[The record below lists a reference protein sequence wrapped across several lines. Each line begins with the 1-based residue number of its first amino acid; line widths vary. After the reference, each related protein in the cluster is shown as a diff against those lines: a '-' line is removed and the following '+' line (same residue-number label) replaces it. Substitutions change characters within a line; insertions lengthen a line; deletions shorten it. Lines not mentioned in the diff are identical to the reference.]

1 MDVGV
6 KRKLTII
13 MFNRIVTWGVSIIA
27 AIFLLSF
34 VSLLGY
40 RAYLER
46 VTRIET
52 LNGISSL
59 EEISLGNVKQWIFIR
74 GTDQNNPVLIF
85 LHGGPGVPFL
95 GMPSSRTEDA
105 ELIKHFTVVH

>member
-1 MDVGV
+1 M

-13 MFNRIVTWGVSIIA
+13 MFNRIIIWGVSIIA

-46 VTRIET
+46 ATRIET

-59 EEISLGNVKQWIFIR
+59 EEISLGNIKQWIFIR
-74 GTDQNNPVLIF
+74 GTDQNNPVLF
-85 LHGGPGVPFL
+85 FFTWRSWGTFL
-95 GMPSSRTEDA
+95 GNAKLSY
-105 ELIKHFTVVH
+105 